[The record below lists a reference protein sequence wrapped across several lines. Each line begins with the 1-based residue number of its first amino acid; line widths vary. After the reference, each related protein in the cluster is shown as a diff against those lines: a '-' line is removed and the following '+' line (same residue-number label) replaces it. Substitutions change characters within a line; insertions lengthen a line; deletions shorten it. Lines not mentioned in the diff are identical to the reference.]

1 MLGHEEYQMEWSFD
15 LQDNT
20 QYQLMIITHN
30 SIGQTTSDPFV
41 ISKLIKNP
49 FDYSHHHNY
58 TGRYS

>member
-1 MLGHEEYQMEWSFD
+1 MEWSFD

-41 ISKLIKNP
+41 ISKLKIDISFCKIII
-49 FDYSHHHNY
+49 
-58 TGRYS
+58 T